1 MEMVDMVVVQP
12 PGPPGLDPQA
22 GGNAWAAFRVLTDS
36 LATQK
41 NHTAWDVCPDSPRFP
56 KWAMMMGEI
65 AMTPCD

>member
-36 LATQK
+36 LAT
-41 NHTAWDVCPDSPRFP
+41 
-56 KWAMMMGEI
+56 
-65 AMTPCD
+65 